1 MTRLKYALA
10 ILLFIALALGVA
22 SMIAEHNDSVQYR
35 EAVERALQ
43 PR

>member
-10 ILLFIALALGVA
+10 ILLFIALVLSMAD
-22 SMIAEHNDSVQYR
+22 MIAEHNDSVQYR
-35 EAVERALQ
+35 EAVQRALQ